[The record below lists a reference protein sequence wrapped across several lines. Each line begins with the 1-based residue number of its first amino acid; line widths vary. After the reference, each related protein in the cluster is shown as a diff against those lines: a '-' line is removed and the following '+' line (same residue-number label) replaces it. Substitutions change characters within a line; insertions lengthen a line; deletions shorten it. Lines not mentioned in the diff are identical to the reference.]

1 MNKAYILAYVIRT
14 EMSGISVDTDY
25 YEVFCEET
33 PLKLAKHKLAQLEEV
48 FCKEHSYLYSWNI
61 AKIVSTSEHYLI
73 PKF

>member
-14 EMSGISVDTDY
+14 TLKDVVTDTDY

-33 PLKLAKHKLAQLEEV
+33 PLKLAKQKLAQLEEV

-61 AKIVSTSEHYLI
+61 AKIVSTSEHYL
-73 PKF
+73 